1 MKKLKILIIVI
12 IVIIIILTI
21 TLVMFGCKERQ
32 EKEEQ
37 GELITNEMVEEAR
50 EERLN
55 IQNNDRFFTIENIVS
70 NYYLYAKAE
79 NKNAMLNILTNNF
92 KTNNEITIDNVT
104 NKINIE
110 ENEYRAREI
119 IMINNSVE
127 KVIAYLVYGV
137 VGEKNQISDSYFII
151 YLDTD
156 NSTYAVEPITSENY
170 EQYKSKEMQMNLIK
184 DIEKKEYNT
193 YKSLTISEE
202 DIITEYFENL
212 VKDML
217 YDTQYAYIKLDQEYK
232 NAKFPSFQDYQ
243 TYINNRSEEL
253 KSFIPEEMKIPE
265 DFQTEEEYMNY
276 LYNYESKG
284 VDKYKIDKKSDYT
297 QYTIMDDYGNYYI
310 MRVSYPMNYIVIL
323 DTYTID
329 LPEFVEQYNS
339 SAEDKKVQFNIQKFF
354 DAINDGDYSYAYS
367 KLDQTYKNNNFPT
380 QTDFENYMKT
390 NFYAQNKL
398 GYTSYEKNGDLYIY
412 KMVITNGEN
421 SSQTIEKQ
429 FVVKL
434 LDGTNFV
441 MSFEK

>member
-1 MKKLKILIIVI
+1 MKKTTILILIVI
-12 IVIIIILTI
+12 VIAIIIAIILGLILLNQQEQKIIIEEQDTELTI
-21 TLVMFGCKERQ
+21 EKHIMHIKSEEEFFTVEKIMSNYFLYASVGNKSALMNTLAENYINKNSITQ
-32 EKEEQ
+32 ENVLSFSEN
-37 GELITNEMVEEAR
+37 GDNFYAR
-50 EERLN
+50 E
-55 IQNNDRFFTIENIVS
+55 S
-70 NYYLYAKAE
+70 YYKDD
-79 NKNAMLNILTNNF
+79 LTNP
-92 KTNNEITIDNVT
+92 K
-104 NKINIE
+104 
-110 ENEYRAREI
+110 
-119 IMINNSVE
+119 
-127 KVIAYLVYGV
+127 YLVYGII
-137 VGEKNQISDSYFII
+137 EKNKKVKGCYSII
-151 YLDTD
+151 YID
-156 NSTYAVEPITSENY
+156 NETSSYSIEPITEEFYNL
-170 EQYKSKEMQMNLIK
+170 YKKES
-184 DIEKKEYNT
+184 IEMPTIQKIERKEYNNYDKT
-193 YKSLTISEE
+193 VITEE
-202 DIITEYFENL
+202 DIVNKYFNRYI
-212 VKDML
+212 KDML

-297 QYTIMDDYGNYYI
+297 QYTIIDDYGNYYI
-310 MRVSYPMNYIVIL
+310 MRVSYPMNYTVIL

-339 SAEDKKVQFNIQKFF
+339 SSEDKKVQFNIQKFF